1 MTDPLALIS
10 AYFEGLLITEGHFVE
25 LVEWINEAPEHA
37 RLFAWYSI
45 QDSQTRKLFACEQMQ
60 GLMEA
65 GNSFDSVPE
74 TALNGQQEAGDIL
87 SQLLELEPDDGELE
101 LVDITEQM
109 RQKKLDD
116 LHAIRRRKRLG
127 HGAMPSRD
135 ERRDLI
141 IPRIMA
147 FGGIAAALALAAV
160 LFFLTRQGP
169 STTDPN
175 RVVQAPFGVEAV
187 SVATIVDQRD
197 ARWGDGSRMI
207 RDGQSVSNEPMRL
220 ASGTARLRFDNGAEF
235 VIQAPAVI
243 EPISATRLGLTQGR
257 LVGYCP
263 PTAHGFGVQ
272 TPSALVIDRGTEFGV
287 AVLDDGDTEVAV
299 FSGAVD
305 VSVGDSASGW
315 SGDPQRLVPGD
326 GVVVNDATRQV
337 SRVPSESLAF
347 TQRARSQ
354 GYEQAVLANRPIA
367 FWRFNE
373 PQGSTRLI
381 DQGSLGAHGELE
393 GDPIA
398 FATPGAAPE
407 STGSAVRGPGDSV
420 ALFRC
425 GKHEFFR
432 KPERLTIEGW
442 VMLASNKDGKGN
454 EYQVIFSTR
463 EMEIRGG
470 GGLELG
476 VERSGRYS
484 NTKNALFFSWPGL
497 ADWYCVGEGLAEDRW
512 THFAVI
518 MDAAEIQWYINGEPR
533 ETRLVK
539 SHFAPREPADGG
551 VLISNGEVFIGN
563 TPISD
568 RRFFYGSL
576 DELAVF
582 DRVLTPEQIQAHY
595 LAGRP

>member
-10 AYFEGLLITEGHFVE
+10 AYFEGLLITEEHFE
-25 LVEWINEAPEHA
+25 QLVDWINEDPEHA

-65 GNSFDSVPE
+65 GNSFDTVPE
-74 TALNGQQEAGDIL
+74 TKLNDQQEAGDLL

-101 LVDITEQM
+101 PVDITDQL
-109 RQKKLDD
+109 RKRKLDD
-116 LHAIRRRKRLG
+116 LQAMRRRKRRG
-127 HGAMPSRD
+127 HGAMPPRD
-135 ERRDLI
+135 DRRDLI

-160 LFFLTRQGP
+160 LFFTMRQDP
-169 STTDPN
+169 SAVEPD
-175 RVVQAPFGVEAV
+175 RVVQVPFGVETV
-187 SVATIVDQRD
+187 SVAIIDDQFD
-197 ARWGDGSRMI
+197 ARWGDGSKVI
-207 RDGQSVSNEPMRL
+207 RDGQPVSNEPLRL
-220 ASGTARLRFDNGAEF
+220 VSGTAMLRFENGAEF
-235 VIQAPAVI
+235 VIQAPAAI
-243 EPISATRLGLTQGR
+243 EPISSTRLGLTQGR
-257 LVGYCP
+257 IVGYCP

-272 TPSALVIDRGTEFGV
+272 TPNALVIDRGTEFGV
-287 AVLDDGDTEVAV
+287 AVRDDGNTEVAV

-305 VSVGDSASGW
+305 VSIGDPASGW
-315 SGDPQRLVPGD
+315 SGNPQRLVPGD
-326 GVVVNDATRQV
+326 GVVVHDATRQV

-347 TQRARSQ
+347 TQRARQQ

-381 DQGSLGAHGELE
+381 DLGSLGAHGEFE

-398 FATPGAAPE
+398 FATPGANPE

-425 GKHEFFR
+425 GKHDFFH
-432 KPERLTIEGW
+432 KPERLTVEGW
-442 VMLASNKDGKGN
+442 VMLASNTDGKGN

-470 GGLELG
+470 GGLEIG

-497 ADWYCVGEGLAEDRW
+497 ADWYCVGEGLTEDRW
-512 THFAVI
+512 AHFAVT
-518 MDAAEIQWYINGEPR
+518 MDGADIQWYINGEAR
-533 ETRLVK
+533 ETKIIK
-539 SHFAPREPADGG
+539 SIFAPRDPADGG
-551 VLISNGEVFIGN
+551 VLESGSEVILGKH
-563 TPISD
+563 PRD
-568 RRFFYGSL
+568 GRRFFYGSL

-582 DRVLTPEQIQAHY
+582 DRVLTPEQIRSHY
-595 LAGRP
+595 SAGRP